1 MRNYNQHSPNAR
13 IPSILGGNILGS
25 AATSPACHQ
34 GRSSRAIYASFGTP
48 KACRKR
54 SWRTVQT
61 LTATM
66 LDCLKASNMQQQSIC
81 STSWPM
87 HLAFR
92 LMNFSVAR
100 RKSSVLPISEI
111 VRYFDKTAYRGD
123 GQTHSAVRKS
133 GINALKTGMNYIM
146 YRSGNRAKHN
156 FDSFG
161 GHTL

>member
-25 AATSPACHQ
+25 AATSLACHQ

-54 SWRTVQT
+54 NWLTVQT

-66 LDCLKASNMQQQSIC
+66 LDCLKASNMQRRSTC
-81 STSWPM
+81 STSWPTR
-87 HLAFR
+87 LAFR
-92 LMNFSVAR
+92 SMNFSIAR
-100 RKSSVLPISEI
+100 RKTPILPILEI

-123 GQTHSAVRKS
+123 GQAHAAVRKS
-133 GINALKTGMNYIM
+133 GRNALKTGMNYIM

-156 FDSFG
+156 SESFG
-161 GHTL
+161 GHTP

>member
-13 IPSILGGNILGS
+13 IPIILGGNILGS
-25 AATSPACHQ
+25 AATPLACHQ

-48 KACRKR
+48 RACRKR

-92 LMNFSVAR
+92 SMNFSVAR
-100 RKSSVLPISEI
+100 RKSSVPPISEI

-123 GQTHSAVRKS
+123 GQAHSAVRKS

-156 FDSFG
+156 SDSFG

>member
-25 AATSPACHQ
+25 AATSLACHQ

-54 SWRTVQT
+54 NWLTVQT

-66 LDCLKASNMQQQSIC
+66 LDCLKVSNMQRRSIC
-81 STSWPM
+81 STSWPTR
-87 HLAFR
+87 LTFR
-92 LMNFSVAR
+92 SMNFSIAR

-123 GQTHSAVRKS
+123 GQAHAAVRKS
-133 GINALKTGMNYIM
+133 GRNALKTGMNYIM

-156 FDSFG
+156 SESFG
-161 GHTL
+161 GHTP

>member
-25 AATSPACHQ
+25 AATSLACHQ

-48 KACRKR
+48 RACRKR

-81 STSWPM
+81 STSWPTRS
-87 HLAFR
+87 AFR
-92 LMNFSVAR
+92 SMNFSVAR
-100 RKSSVLPISEI
+100 RKSSVSPNSEI
-111 VRYFDKTAYRGD
+111 VRYFDRTAYRSD
-123 GQTHSAVRKS
+123 GQAQAAVRKS
-133 GINALKTGMNYIM
+133 GRNALKTGMNYIM
-146 YRSGNRAKHN
+146 YRSGNRAKN
-156 FDSFG
+156 NSDSFG

>member
-25 AATSPACHQ
+25 AATSLACHQ

-100 RKSSVLPISEI
+100 RNASVLPISEI

-123 GQTHSAVRKS
+123 GQAHVAVRKS
-133 GINALKTGMNYIM
+133 GRNTLKTGMKYRM
-146 YRSGNRAKHN
+146 YRSGNRARHN
-156 FDSFG
+156 LDSFG
-161 GHTL
+161 GHTP